1 MLKSRNFAWLV
12 SGLLIFFTIIILGG
26 NAMNAL
32 KAEAKNI
39 FINGGKDEMTSIQKE
54 LDKIVAYG
62 NNLIVVTERA
72 IPDEG
77 KKTEEL
83 KSAIKELQDAKTVS
97 KKYTAAEKS
106 LQKASELYSLSEKAQ
121 MDAKDRNYFVSI
133 NSDIETS
140 RYKITKSTY
149 NEEAR
154 KINKELS
161 GFPQLIIRLVRNIK
175 TVELYG

>member
-12 SGLLIFFTIIILGG
+12 SGILIFFTVIILGG
-26 NAMNAL
+26 NAMKAL
-32 KAEAKNI
+32 KTEASNI
-39 FINGGKDEMTSIQKE
+39 FVNGGKDEMTSIQKE

-62 NNLIVVTERA
+62 NNLIIVAERA
-72 IPDEG
+72 MPDES
-77 KKTEEL
+77 KKAEEL
-83 KSAIKELQDAKTVS
+83 KTAIKDLQEAKTVS
-97 KKYTAAEKS
+97 KKYDAAES
-106 LQKASELYSLSEKAQ
+106 AVQKASELYGLSEKAQ
-121 MDAKDRNYFVSI
+121 MDDTDRNYFVSI

-140 RYKITKSTY
+140 RYKITKSIY